1 MISTRSSSAYSMTT
15 IRANRAY
22 GEVYV
27 TYSFIEISAPAFTV
41 MSALPQKRTLV
52 VGVPRT
58 PRATSEL
65 SNLLFA
71 RAYWGTIL
79 FRGKSLSG

>member
-1 MISTRSSSAYSMTT
+1 
-15 IRANRAY
+15 
-22 GEVYV
+22 V
-27 TYSFIEISAPAFTV
+27 ISALGHVRILELSNV
-41 MSALPQKRTLV
+41 MSALPQKRTLA

-79 FRGKSLSG
+79 F